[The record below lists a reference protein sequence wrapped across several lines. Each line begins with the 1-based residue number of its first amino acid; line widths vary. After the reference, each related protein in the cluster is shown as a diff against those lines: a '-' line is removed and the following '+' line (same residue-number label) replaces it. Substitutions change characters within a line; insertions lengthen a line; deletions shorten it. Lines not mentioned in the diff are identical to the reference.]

1 MDSRPRKLP
10 LEQGCGRLWAGA
22 ASYGL
27 PNRAPKYGLNRWS
40 IRLRGQSINTLTVEP
55 RHDLCFDGESTRKFW
70 LQNRGHSGC
79 RYIYIYPPIPIME
92 VDGMAPG
99 KTVFLYNQVVNS
111 TSMLVSPSASRI
123 PIPWVLYWFCLTLG
137 TFLLRRPPTIPTIPT
152 TNLHGDPWL
161 RPKCR
166 ATALQA

>member
-79 RYIYIYPPIPIME
+79 RYIYIPSYTNHGSGWHGPWKDRVPLQSGGELHFHVSESECISYSNPMGS
-92 VDGMAPG
+92 VL
-99 KTVFLYNQVVNS
+99 VLSNS
-111 TSMLVSPSASRI
+111 GDL
-123 PIPWVLYWFCLTLG
+123 
-137 TFLLRRPPTIPTIPT
+137 PPTEAPNHSNHSNHKPS
-152 TNLHGDPWL
+152 
-161 RPKCR
+161 R
-166 ATALQA
+166 